1 MKSIILG
8 SEQIT
13 KDSILEQFKLP
24 DLSKDEID
32 EYLDIITAINN
43 GQLVY
48 NISTNNG
55 DYLIF
60 IDKYDIELDNS
71 DEYGENT

>member
-24 DLSKDEID
+24 DLSN
-32 EYLDIITAINN
+32 LWCNAIK
-43 GQLVY
+43 
-48 NISTNNG
+48 I
-55 DYLIF
+55 
-60 IDKYDIELDNS
+60 
-71 DEYGENT
+71 

>member
-71 DEYGENT
+71 DEYGENS

>member
-71 DEYGENT
+71 DEYDENT